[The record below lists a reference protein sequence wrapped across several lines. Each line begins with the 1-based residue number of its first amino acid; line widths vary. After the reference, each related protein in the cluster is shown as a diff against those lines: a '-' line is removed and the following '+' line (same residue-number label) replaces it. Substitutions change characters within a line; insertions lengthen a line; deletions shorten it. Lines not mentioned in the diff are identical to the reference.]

1 MYRRVAVGG
10 RRPGQDE
17 VLLLAAGA
25 LLDEDEPF
33 EDEPLED
40 EPLAEEPLEPDELVE
55 LDVPEDESDFVDL
68 PPSDEADTVS
78 EPDER
83 ESVR

>member
-1 MYRRVAVGG
+1 M
-10 RRPGQDE
+10 
-17 VLLLAAGA
+17 LLPLAAGA

-33 EDEPLED
+33 EDEL
-40 EPLAEEPLEPDELVE
+40 LADEPLEPDEVVE
-55 LDVPEDESDFVDL
+55 FDVLEDESDFVDL
-68 PPSDEADTVS
+68 PLSDEADTVS

>member
-1 MYRRVAVGG
+1 M
-10 RRPGQDE
+10 
-17 VLLLAAGA
+17 LLPLAAGA

-33 EDEPLED
+33 EDEPFED
-40 EPLAEEPLEPDELVE
+40 EPLEPDEVVE
-55 LDVPEDESDFVDL
+55 LGVLEDESDFVDL
-68 PPSDEADTVS
+68 PLSDEADTVS